1 MGEEAEP
8 FEVGWAGAEIIRFSH
23 GVYYVVGGRSAAA
36 GVQVSVV
43 VGGEGGEHVAGEARF
58 GDGASPSWIRKTVL
72 YNSLFMHNG
81 NLVRIGRRRR
91 RTRNKSKLLQRLR
104 TAFLLLCFVT
114 ILGLVGMVASAVS
127 TYQTLA
133 ADMPDLDDYR
143 SAELA
148 QTSLIYDTNGNVVD
162 QLYGVQN
169 RFVVPLEEVDPTLR
183 QAIISI
189 EDHRYYQHRG
199 LDFEA
204 IGRAA
209 VENVKSLS
217 IQEGGS
223 TLTQQLIKNT
233 YIAQQ
238 ERQVASFERK
248 FVEGSL
254 AWQYEKEHPKD
265 EILEQY
271 LNTVYFGANAYGA
284 EAAAKTYFNKKASDL
299 TLSES
304 ALLAGIINLPG
315 VYDPFIDPKSAKARR
330 NVVLDRMLEYGHIS
344 RKEHDR
350 AVASKLDVSRGRVQ
364 YQSDNEYFLNAV
376 RKEIAEEY
384 GDDMVYEGGLGIY
397 TTLDPDLQA
406 MANNAVDSI
415 VDPEAGDPSAS
426 LVSVEPETG
435 AVRAMVGGSDFD
447 QVKFNLATQAHRQAG
462 SSFKPFVYAEAVNEG
477 ISPETM
483 YISKHLSIDMGENA
497 RPYEVDNYDFIHRG
511 PITLEKALA
520 DSDNTVFVQLALD
533 LGLQKVVEMAN
544 ELGVDS
550 EIDAYPAT
558 AIGGLRVGV
567 TPLEMASAYST
578 FANSGTHMEPYL
590 VQKVTKE
597 DQGKDTLLEKHRKI
611 GEEVLSEDEAAV
623 VTEALR
629 GVVETGT
636 ASYYHDLDAE
646 IGRPAAGKTG
656 TSNEFI
662 DAWFIGFIPQLST
675 SVWVGYPNERR
686 SMVNINGLQEING
699 ENYPLDIW
707 SLYMQSAVQKYQVR
721 QFDAPSPDLHLEVK
735 TDDRTYVKPEPP
747 PKPTPEKTE
756 EEKSVTK
763 NEDPGSGNTG
773 AQREEPGPPES
784 QQEPPAPDSDQKP
797 PSQQTPASTSP
808 SSASPAPDGG

>member
-1 MGEEAEP
+1 M
-8 FEVGWAGAEIIRFSH
+8 
-23 GVYYVVGGRSAAA
+23 
-36 GVQVSVV
+36 Q
-43 VGGEGGEHVAGEARF
+43 
-58 GDGASPSWIRKTVL
+58 
-72 YNSLFMHNG
+72 NG
-81 NLVRIGRRRR
+81 NLVRIGRRRKR
-91 RTRNKSKLLQRLR
+91 LRKKSKLWQRLR
-104 TAFLLLCFVT
+104 TALLLLCLVA
-114 ILGLVGMVASAVS
+114 IVGVVGLFASAVS

-133 ADMPDLDDYR
+133 ANMPDLDDYR
-143 SAELA
+143 STELA
-148 QTSLIYDTNGNVVD
+148 QTSLVYDTNGKVVD

-169 RFVVPLEEVDPTLR
+169 RFVVPLDKVDPTL
-183 QAIISI
+183 QKAIISI
-189 EDHRYYQHRG
+189 EDHRFYQHRG

-209 VENVKSLS
+209 LENLRTLS

-238 ERQVASFERK
+238 ERYVPSFERK
-248 FVEGSL
+248 FVEASL
-254 AWQYEKEHPKD
+254 AWQYEKEHSKD
-265 EILEQY
+265 EILGQY
-271 LNTVYFGANAYGA
+271 LNTVYFGSNAYGA
-284 EAAAKTYFNKKASDL
+284 EAAAKTYFNKDASDL

-315 VYDPFIDPKSAKARR
+315 VYDPFVDPESAKARR
-330 NVVLDRMLEYGHIS
+330 NVVLDRMLAYGYIT
-344 RKEHDR
+344 KQEHDK
-350 AVASKLDVSRGRVQ
+350 AVASKLVLSRGRVQ
-364 YQSDNEYFLNAV
+364 YQNDNEYFLNAV

-384 GDDMVYEGGLGIY
+384 GDDMVYEGGLKIY
-397 TTLDPDLQA
+397 TTLDPDLQE
-406 MANNAVDSI
+406 MANDAVDSI
-415 VDPEAGDPSAS
+415 VNPEAGDPSAS
-426 LVSVEPETG
+426 LVSIDPATG
-435 AVRAMVGGSDFD
+435 AVKAMVGGSDFD

-462 SSFKPFVYAEAVNEG
+462 SSFKPFVYAEAVHEG

-483 YISKHLSIDMGENA
+483 YVSKHLSIDMGKNA
-497 RPYEVDNYDFIHRG
+497 KPYEVDNYDFIHRG

-544 ELGVDS
+544 KLGIDS
-550 EIDAYPAT
+550 EIDAYPST

-590 VQKVTKE
+590 VKKVTKDE
-597 DQGKDTLLEKHRKI
+597 NGKEELLEEHRLVS
-611 GEEVLSEDEAAV
+611 EDVLSRDEAAV

-629 GVVETGT
+629 AVITRGT

-662 DAWFIGFIPQLST
+662 DAWFIGFIPQLTT

-686 SMVNINGLQEING
+686 SMVNINGLEVVNG

-707 SLYMQSAVQKYQVR
+707 SLYMQSAVQKYPVQE
-721 QFDAPSPDLHLEVK
+721 FDTPSPDLNLEVK
-735 TDDRTYVKPEPP
+735 TDGRAYVKPPP
-747 PKPTPEKTE
+747 PPPEEKPEKKEDSGEENNNADPEKT
-756 EEKSVTK
+756 
-763 NEDPGSGNTG
+763 NAQPEDTS
-773 AQREEPGPPES
+773 PPET
-784 QQEPPAPDSDQKP
+784 QQEPVQD
-797 PSQQTPASTSP
+797 QTPPPQQAP
-808 SSASPAPDGG
+808 ASASPASAAPGGPAPRAPATRKPHGRRKIGPRVGPHLGPHVGRARRR

>member
-1 MGEEAEP
+1 
-8 FEVGWAGAEIIRFSH
+8 
-23 GVYYVVGGRSAAA
+23 
-36 GVQVSVV
+36 
-43 VGGEGGEHVAGEARF
+43 
-58 GDGASPSWIRKTVL
+58 
-72 YNSLFMHNG
+72 MHNG
-81 NLVRIGRRRR
+81 DLVRIGRRRR
-91 RTRNKSKLLQRLR
+91 RTRNRSKLLQRLR
-104 TAFLLLCFVT
+104 TAFVLLCFVT

-133 ADMPDLDDYR
+133 ANMPDLDDYR
-143 SAELA
+143 STELA

-189 EDHRYYQHRG
+189 EDHRFYQHRG

-284 EAAAKTYFNKKASDL
+284 EAAAETYFNKKASDL

-315 VYDPFIDPKSAKARR
+315 VYDPFADPKSAKSRR

-344 RKEHDR
+344 RKVHDG

-364 YQSDNEYFLNAV
+364 YQNDNEYFLNAV

-384 GDDMVYEGGLGIY
+384 GDDMVYEGGLEIY

-406 MANNAVDSI
+406 MANDAVDSI
-415 VDPEAGDPSAS
+415 VNPEAGDPSAS

-435 AVRAMVGGSDFD
+435 AIRAMVGGSDFD

-462 SSFKPFVYAEAVNEG
+462 SSFKPFVYAEAVHEG

-544 ELGVDS
+544 ELGVDT

-597 DQGKDTLLEKHRKI
+597 DRGKNTLLEEHRTI
-611 GEEVLSEDEAAV
+611 GEDVLSKDEAAI

-629 GVVETGT
+629 GVVERGT

-686 SMVNINGLQEING
+686 SMVNINGLEEING

-707 SLYMQSAVQKYQVR
+707 SLYMQSAVQKYPVR
-721 QFDAPSPDLHLEVK
+721 QFDAPSSDLHLEVK

-747 PKPTPEKTE
+747 PKPPPEKTE
-756 EEKSVTK
+756 EEKNGDTK
-763 NEDPGSGNTG
+763 EEGPGFRSPG
-773 AQREEPGPPES
+773 AQREEPAPPES
-784 QQEPPAPDSDQKP
+784 LQEPSAPDSGQEP
-797 PSQQTPASTSP
+797 PSQQITSSASP

>member
-1 MGEEAEP
+1 M
-8 FEVGWAGAEIIRFSH
+8 
-23 GVYYVVGGRSAAA
+23 
-36 GVQVSVV
+36 
-43 VGGEGGEHVAGEARF
+43 
-58 GDGASPSWIRKTVL
+58 TVL
-72 YNSLFMHNG
+72 YNSPFMQNG

-91 RTRNKSKLLQRLR
+91 RSRNESKLLQRLR
-104 TAFLLLCFVT
+104 TAFLLLVFAT
-114 ILGLVGMVASAVS
+114 ILGVVGMVASAAS
-127 TYQTLA
+127 TYQALA
-133 ADMPDLDDYR
+133 ADMPDLDDYH
-143 SAELA
+143 STELA
-148 QTSLIYDTNGNVVD
+148 QTSLIYDTNDNIVD

-169 RFVVPLEEVDPTLR
+169 RFVVPLKEIDPTLK

-189 EDHRYYQHRG
+189 EDHRFYEHRG

-209 VENVKSLS
+209 VENARSLS

-238 ERQVASFERK
+238 ERQVPSFERK

-271 LNTVYFGANAYGA
+271 LNTVYFGSNAYGA
-284 EAAAKTYFNKKASDL
+284 EAAAKTYFDKKASDL

-315 VYDPFIDPKSAKARR
+315 VYDPFIDPKSAKERR

-344 RKEHDR
+344 KKEHDK
-350 AVASKLDVSRGRVQ
+350 AVASNLDVSRGRIQ
-364 YQSDNEYFLNAV
+364 YQNDNEYFLNAV

-384 GDDMVYEGGLGIY
+384 GDDMVYEGGLKIY

-406 MANNAVDSI
+406 MANDAVDSI

-426 LVSVEPETG
+426 LVSVEPDTG

-462 SSFKPFVYAEAVNEG
+462 SSFKPFVYAEAINEG
-477 ISPETM
+477 ISPRTM
-483 YISKHLSIDMGENA
+483 YISRHLSIDMGENA
-497 RPYEVDNYDFIHRG
+497 KPYEVDNYDFIHRG

-533 LGLQKVVEMAN
+533 LGLQRVVEMAN
-544 ELGVDS
+544 ELGVDT

-578 FANSGTHMEPYL
+578 FANAGTHMEPYL
-590 VQKVTKE
+590 VQKVTTDDK
-597 DQGKDTLLEKHRKI
+597 GKDTLLEEHRMF
-611 GEEVLSEDEAAV
+611 GEEVLSKDEAAL
-623 VTEALR
+623 VTKALR
-629 GVVETGT
+629 AVIERGT

-686 SMVNINGLQEING
+686 SMVNINGLEQING

-707 SLYMQSAVQKYQVR
+707 SLYMQSAVQKYPIQ
-721 QFDAPSPDLHLEVK
+721 QFDAPGSDLHLEVK
-735 TDDRTYVKPEPP
+735 TDGRTYEKPEPP
-747 PKPTPEKTE
+747 PKPPEEESEEQKTNDKTE
-756 EEKSVTK
+756 EDHGPPNS
-763 NEDPGSGNTG
+763 EDKPEV
-773 AQREEPGPPES
+773 QGPPEATQTPS
-784 QQEPPAPDSDQKP
+784 ARDSDQEP
-797 PSQQTPASTSP
+797 PSQQNPASDSPSSTSP
-808 SSASPAPDGG
+808 EPDGG

>member
-1 MGEEAEP
+1 M
-8 FEVGWAGAEIIRFSH
+8 
-23 GVYYVVGGRSAAA
+23 
-36 GVQVSVV
+36 Q
-43 VGGEGGEHVAGEARF
+43 
-58 GDGASPSWIRKTVL
+58 
-72 YNSLFMHNG
+72 NG

-91 RTRNKSKLLQRLR
+91 RTRKKSKLLQRLR
-104 TAFLLLCFVT
+104 TTLLVLCFVT
-114 ILGLVGMVASAVS
+114 ILAVVGMVASAVS
-127 TYQTLA
+127 TYQALA
-133 ADMPDLDDYR
+133 ANMPDLDDYH
-143 SAELA
+143 STELA
-148 QTSLIYDTNGNVVD
+148 QTSLIYDANGKIVD

-169 RFVVPLEEVDPTLR
+169 RFVVPLDEVDPTLR

-189 EDHRYYQHRG
+189 EDHRFHEHRG

-238 ERQVASFERK
+238 ERQIPSFERK

-254 AWQYEKEHPKD
+254 AWQYEKQHSKD

-271 LNTVYFGANAYGA
+271 LNTVYFGSNAYGA
-284 EAAAKTYFNKKASDL
+284 EAAAKTYFNKKARDL
-299 TLSES
+299 TLPES

-315 VYDPFIDPKSAKARR
+315 IYDPFVDPESAKERR
-330 NVVLDRMLEYGHIS
+330 NVVLDRMLEYGYIS
-344 RKEHDR
+344 KKEHEE
-350 AVASKLDVSRGRVQ
+350 AVASKLGVSRGRIQ
-364 YQSDNEYFLNAV
+364 YQNDNEYFLNAV

-384 GDDMVYEGGLGIY
+384 GDDMVYEGGLKIY

-415 VDPEAGDPSAS
+415 VNPEAGDPSAS
-426 LVSVEPETG
+426 LVSVEPATG

-462 SSFKPFVYAEAVNEG
+462 SAFKPFVYAEAVHEG

-483 YISKHLSIDMGENA
+483 YVSKHLNIDMGENA
-497 RPYEVDNYDFIHRG
+497 KPYEVDNYDFIHRG
-511 PITLEKALA
+511 PITLERALA

-544 ELGVDS
+544 KLGIDS
-550 EIDAYPAT
+550 EVDAYPAT

-578 FANSGTHMEPYL
+578 FANAGTHMEPYL
-590 VQKVTKE
+590 VEQVTK
-597 DQGKDTLLEKHRKI
+597 DDKGRDTLLEEHRPF
-611 GEEVLSEDEAAV
+611 GEEVLSKDEAAV
-623 VTEALR
+623 VTRALR
-629 GVVETGT
+629 AVIVRGT
-636 ASYYHDLDAE
+636 ASFYHDLDAE

-686 SMVNINGLQEING
+686 SMVNINGLQQINV

-707 SLYMQSAVQKYQVR
+707 SLYMQSAVQRYPIQ
-721 QFDAPSPDLHLEVK
+721 QFDTPSPDLHLEVK
-735 TDDRTYVKPEPP
+735 TDGRTYVKPEPP
-747 PKPTPEKTE
+747 PEPKKTKK
-756 EEKSVTK
+756 EKSDDKTK
-763 NEDPGSGNTG
+763 KDSGSGNTETNT
-773 AQREEPGPPES
+773 EEPGSSEQPSAPD
-784 QQEPPAPDSDQKP
+784 QDQEPS
-797 PSQQTPASTSP
+797 SQQTPASASP
-808 SSASPAPDGG
+808 SSVSPEPDGG

>member
-1 MGEEAEP
+1 M
-8 FEVGWAGAEIIRFSH
+8 
-23 GVYYVVGGRSAAA
+23 
-36 GVQVSVV
+36 Q
-43 VGGEGGEHVAGEARF
+43 
-58 GDGASPSWIRKTVL
+58 
-72 YNSLFMHNG
+72 NG

-91 RTRNKSKLLQRLR
+91 RTRKKSKLLQRLR
-104 TAFLLLCFVT
+104 TTLLVLCFVT
-114 ILGLVGMVASAVS
+114 ILAVVGMVASAVS
-127 TYQTLA
+127 TYQALA
-133 ADMPDLDDYR
+133 ANMPDLDDYH
-143 SAELA
+143 STELA
-148 QTSLIYDTNGNVVD
+148 QTSLIYDANGKIVD

-169 RFVVPLEEVDPTLR
+169 RFVVPLDEVDPTLR

-189 EDHRYYQHRG
+189 EDHRFHEHRG

-238 ERQVASFERK
+238 ERQIPSFERK

-254 AWQYEKEHPKD
+254 AWQYEKQHSKD

-271 LNTVYFGANAYGA
+271 LNTVYFGSNAYGA
-284 EAAAKTYFNKKASDL
+284 EAAAKTYFNKKARDL
-299 TLSES
+299 TLPES

-315 VYDPFIDPKSAKARR
+315 IYDPFVDPESAKERR
-330 NVVLDRMLEYGHIS
+330 NVVLDRMLEYGYIS
-344 RKEHDR
+344 KKEHEE
-350 AVASKLDVSRGRVQ
+350 AVASKLGVSRGRIQ
-364 YQSDNEYFLNAV
+364 YQNDNEYFLNAV

-384 GDDMVYEGGLGIY
+384 GDDMVYEGGLKIY

-415 VDPEAGDPSAS
+415 VNPEAGDPSAS
-426 LVSVEPETG
+426 LVSVEPATG

-462 SSFKPFVYAEAVNEG
+462 SAFKPFVYAEAVHEG

-483 YISKHLSIDMGENA
+483 YVSKHLNIDMGENA
-497 RPYEVDNYDFIHRG
+497 KPYEVDNYDFIHRG
-511 PITLEKALA
+511 PITLERALA

-544 ELGVDS
+544 KLGIDS
-550 EIDAYPAT
+550 EVDAYPAT

-578 FANSGTHMEPYL
+578 FANAGTHMEPYL
-590 VQKVTKE
+590 VEQVTK
-597 DQGKDTLLEKHRKI
+597 DDKGRDTLLEEHRPF
-611 GEEVLSEDEAAV
+611 GEEVLSKDEAAV
-623 VTEALR
+623 VTRALR
-629 GVVETGT
+629 AVIVRGT
-636 ASYYHDLDAE
+636 ASFYHDLDAE

-686 SMVNINGLQEING
+686 SMVNINGLQQING

-707 SLYMQSAVQKYQVR
+707 SLYMQSAVQRYPIQ
-721 QFDAPSPDLHLEVK
+721 QFDTPSPDLHLEVK
-735 TDDRTYVKPEPP
+735 TDGRTYVKPEPP
-747 PKPTPEKTE
+747 PEPKKTKK
-756 EEKSVTK
+756 EKSDDKTK
-763 NEDPGSGNTG
+763 KDSGSGNTETNT
-773 AQREEPGPPES
+773 EEPGSSEQPSAPDRDQEPSS
-784 QQEPPAPDSDQKP
+784 QQAPAG
-797 PSQQTPASTSP
+797 ASP
-808 SSASPAPDGG
+808 SSVSPEPDGG